1 MIVKIERN
9 SIIQYADRHNQM
21 TYTGSR
27 PQTAN
32 NNLIVAKE
40 VNQKESSLL
49 EMVSPFMKVKSLHF

>member
-21 TYTGSR
+21 TYPGSR
-27 PQTAN
+27 PQTAH
-32 NNLIVAKE
+32 NNLIVTKD

-49 EMVSPFMKVKSLHF
+49 EMVSAAMKLMT